1 MSGRHAATPL
11 RPGAILARAAELL
24 LLWTHGELWRS
35 LAALAALANHT
46 VSGDPARV
54 VDFGLDL
61 LPSHLFYDIGYS
73 NPQHADWQGMLSRFI
88 VDGELDLI
96 RLVNVEAMIFRLPSI
111 VTGGASSGHDI
122 VLNLDGDER
131 LRASS
136 ETTCGGV
143 VHILDGNN
151 SDGELAGQ
159 GLSEIGQVDRVI

>member
-1 MSGRHAATPL
+1 MSARHAAAAL

-35 LAALAALANHT
+35 LAALANHT
-46 VSGDPARV
+46 ISGDPTRV

-61 LPSHLFYDIGYS
+61 LPSHLFYDIG
-73 NPQHADWQGMLSRFI
+73 NPDPQHADWQGMLSRFI
-88 VDGELDLI
+88 VDGKLDLV
-96 RLVNVEAMIFRLPSI
+96 RLVNVEAMIFGLPSI
-111 VTGGASSGHDI
+111 VTGGAGSGHDI
-122 VLNLDGDER
+122 VLNFDRDEC

-136 ETTCGGV
+136 ETTCGGM